1 MFYNYFKILNHY
13 IESKDTKKLEKIRK
27 INQEFIKTINKIK
40 GGNPEEE
47 EKEIDNSINAINTNI
62 KEVKTIFSEIL
73 EKIKNKTDFTA
84 DEMNKIKGSIE
95 LINKIKSSIGEI
107 NDIKQI
113 RDQLKA
119 INKIL
124 IETIS

>member
-1 MFYNYFKILNHY
+1 MFYNYFKILNYY
-13 IESKDTKKLEKIRK
+13 IESKDTKKLEKISK

-40 GGNPEEE
+40 GGNPEE
-47 EKEIDNSINAINTNI
+47 EIDNSINAINTNI

-95 LINKIKSSIGEI
+95 LINKIKSNIGEI
-107 NDIKQI
+107 KDIKQI
-113 RDQLKA
+113 RDQLEK
-119 INKIL
+119 INEIL
-124 IETIS
+124 LTTISE